1 MKLKTLISLIKD
13 TFKRWQED
21 KVSRL
26 AAALAYHTMFALAP
40 LLIIAISMA
49 GLVFGRGEVQE
60 YVMNQLGQLLDRN
73 SLELIESMIRAMRN
87 TGSNLIATIIGV
99 TTLIFG
105 ASRVF
110 NELQLSLNT
119 IWGIKPDPETGIK
132 FFIKKRLI
140 SFAMILGIGLLL
152 LLAFLFI
159 TILTALEN
167 IIESPYLNYL
177 IPIGNF
183 LFITV
188 LAFILFGLIYK
199 VLPDVRI
206 VWKDVAVGAGI
217 TAVLFSVGQLLIGI
231 YLVNSSF
238 TSSYGA
244 AGSFLVLLVW
254 VYYSAQILYF
264 GAEITEVYTN
274 RFGSK
279 LKPAEQ
285 AVFSRGNNTSH
296 YMGEKKLEHTLKKS
310 ASEATLQHTTDD
322 KIPPE
327 GEPVN
332 PLYPVISALLGLIIG
347 FLLSLPWK
355 KVDKQKIS

>member
-1 MKLKTLISLIKD
+1 MNLNTLISLLKD
-13 TFKRWQED
+13 TFQRWQDD

-40 LLIIAISMA
+40 LLIIAIGMA
-49 GLVFGRGEVQE
+49 GLVFGRGEVQG
-60 YVMNQLGQLLDRN
+60 YVMNQLGRLLDQN
-73 SLELIESMIRAMRN
+73 SLELIESMLLAMRN
-87 TGSNLIATIIGV
+87 IGSNLFATLIGV
-99 TTLIFG
+99 VTLVFG

-119 IWGIKPDPETGIK
+119 IWGVKPDPETSII

-140 SFAMILGIGLLL
+140 SFGMILGIGLLL

-159 TILTALEN
+159 TLLTALEN
-167 IIESPYLNYL
+167 IVNSPYLNYI
-177 IPIGNF
+177 IPVGNF
-183 LFITV
+183 LFITI

-199 VLPDVRI
+199 VLPDVQI

-217 TAVLFSVGQLLIGI
+217 TAVLFSIGQILIGI

-279 LKPAEQ
+279 LIPTEE
-285 AVFSRGNNTSH
+285 AVFTHGNKIYPATEDTR
-296 YMGEKKLEHTLKKS
+296 MEHPLMKTEEQPNL
-310 ASEATLQHTTDD
+310 LQPNED
-322 KIPPE
+322 KTKTE
-327 GEPVN
+327 GYTVN
-332 PLYPVISALLGLIIG
+332 PLYPIISTLFGLLIG
-347 FLLSLPWK
+347 FLLGLPWK
-355 KVDKQKIS
+355 KGGRQKP